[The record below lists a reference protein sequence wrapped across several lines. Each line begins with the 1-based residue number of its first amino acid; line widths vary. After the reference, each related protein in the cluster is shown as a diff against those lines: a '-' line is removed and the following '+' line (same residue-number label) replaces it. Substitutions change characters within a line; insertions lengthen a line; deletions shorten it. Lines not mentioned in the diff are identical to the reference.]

1 MKQYE
6 LNNLPTY
13 LKESL
18 PSAESTS
25 SYLTQ
30 NVYCERKSEIKT
42 EIKTEIVEIDNDRS
56 SEWPSITYDNQ
67 QPSSSK
73 SLSKKHITSNYG
85 KKSKELTEI
94 SPDSNDE
101 DVIFFK
107 SLLPDISRM
116 SSHQKLKFKQE
127 TLSIIE
133 DILYASDEVNI
144 SS

>member
-13 LKESL
+13 LKEAL
-18 PSAESTS
+18 PSAESPS
-25 SYLTQ
+25 SYLAQ
-30 NVYCERKSEIKT
+30 NVYAERKAEIKT
-42 EIKTEIVEIDNDRS
+42 EIIEIDKDEGS
-56 SEWPSITYDNQ
+56 DWPSITYDNQ

-73 SLSKKHITSNYG
+73 ISSNRSNNCKKN
-85 KKSKELTEI
+85 KEPSEI
-94 SPDSNDE
+94 PPASNDE
-101 DVIFFK
+101 DVTFFK

-133 DILYASDEVNI
+133 DILYACDEINV

>member
-6 LNNLPTY
+6 LKNLPTY
-13 LKESL
+13 LKEAL

-25 SYLTQ
+25 SYLAQ
-30 NVYCERKSEIKT
+30 NVYGEKKSEIKT
-42 EIKTEIVEIDNDRS
+42 EIKTEIIEIDKDEGS
-56 SEWPSITYDNQ
+56 DWPSTTYDNQ

-73 SLSKKHITSNYG
+73 SLTKRSITSNNG
-85 KKSKELTEI
+85 KKNKELSEI
-94 SPDSNDE
+94 SSASNDE
-101 DVIFFK
+101 DVTFFK

-133 DILYASDEVNI
+133 DILYASDEINVC
-144 SS
+144 S

>member
-1 MKQYE
+1 MKQFE

-13 LKESL
+13 LKEAL

-25 SYLTQ
+25 SYLAQ
-30 NVYCERKSEIKT
+30 NVYAERKAEIKT
-42 EIKTEIVEIDNDRS
+42 ETIEIDKDEGS
-56 SEWPSITYDNQ
+56 DWPSITYDNQ

-73 SLSKKHITSNYG
+73 SLSKRSITSNNCE
-85 KKSKELTEI
+85 KNKELSEI
-94 SPDSNDE
+94 PPASNNE
-101 DVIFFK
+101 DVTFFK

-133 DILYASDEVNI
+133 DILYACDEINV

>member
-6 LNNLPTY
+6 LKNLPTY
-13 LKESL
+13 LKEAL

-25 SYLTQ
+25 SYLAQ
-30 NVYCERKSEIKT
+30 NVYGEKKSEIKT
-42 EIKTEIVEIDNDRS
+42 EIKTEIIEIDKDEGS
-56 SEWPSITYDNQ
+56 DWPSITYDNQ

-73 SLSKKHITSNYG
+73 SLTKRNITSNNG
-85 KKSKELTEI
+85 KKNKELSEI
-94 SPDSNDE
+94 SSASNDE
-101 DVIFFK
+101 DVTFFK

-133 DILYASDEVNI
+133 DILYASDEINVC
-144 SS
+144 S

>member
-13 LKESL
+13 LKEAL

-25 SYLTQ
+25 SYLAQ
-30 NVYCERKSEIKT
+30 NVYAERKAEIKKET
-42 EIKTEIVEIDNDRS
+42 IEIEKDEGSD
-56 SEWPSITYDNQ
+56 WPSITYDNQ

-73 SLSKKHITSNYG
+73 SLSKRSITSNNCE
-85 KKSKELTEI
+85 KNKELSEI
-94 SPDSNDE
+94 PPASNNE
-101 DVIFFK
+101 DVTFFK

-133 DILYASDEVNI
+133 DILYACDEINV

>member
-13 LKESL
+13 LKEAL

-25 SYLTQ
+25 SYLAQ
-30 NVYCERKSEIKT
+30 NVYAERKSEIKT
-42 EIKTEIVEIDNDRS
+42 EIIEIDKDEGS
-56 SEWPSITYDNQ
+56 DWPSITYDNQ

-73 SLSKKHITSNYG
+73 SLSKRSITSNNC
-85 KKSKELTEI
+85 KKNKELSEI
-94 SPDSNDE
+94 PPASNDE
-101 DVIFFK
+101 DVTFFK

-133 DILYASDEVNI
+133 DILYACDEINV

>member
-13 LKESL
+13 LKEAL

-25 SYLTQ
+25 SYLAQ
-30 NVYCERKSEIKT
+30 NVYAERKAEIKT
-42 EIKTEIVEIDNDRS
+42 ETIEIEKDEGSD
-56 SEWPSITYDNQ
+56 WPSITYDNQ

-73 SLSKKHITSNYG
+73 SLSKRSITSNNCE
-85 KKSKELTEI
+85 KNKELSEI
-94 SPDSNDE
+94 PPASNNE
-101 DVIFFK
+101 DVTFFK

-133 DILYASDEVNI
+133 DILYACDEINV

>member
-13 LKESL
+13 LKEAL

-25 SYLTQ
+25 SYLAQ
-30 NVYCERKSEIKT
+30 NVYAERKAEIKT
-42 EIKTEIVEIDNDRS
+42 EIIEIDKDEGS
-56 SEWPSITYDNQ
+56 DWPSITYDNQ

-73 SLSKKHITSNYG
+73 SLSNRSVTSNNC
-85 KKSKELTEI
+85 KKNKELSEI
-94 SPDSNDE
+94 PPASNDE
-101 DVIFFK
+101 DVTFFK

-133 DILYASDEVNI
+133 DILYACDEINV

>member
-13 LKESL
+13 LKEAL

-25 SYLTQ
+25 SYLAQ
-30 NVYCERKSEIKT
+30 NVYAERKAEIKT
-42 EIKTEIVEIDNDRS
+42 ETIEIDKDEGS
-56 SEWPSITYDNQ
+56 DWPSITYDNQ

-73 SLSKKHITSNYG
+73 SLSKRSITSNNCE
-85 KKSKELTEI
+85 KNKELSEI
-94 SPDSNDE
+94 PPASNNE
-101 DVIFFK
+101 DVTFFK

-133 DILYASDEVNI
+133 DILYACDEINV

>member
-13 LKESL
+13 LKEAL

-25 SYLTQ
+25 SYLAQ
-30 NVYCERKSEIKT
+30 NVYAERKAEIKT
-42 EIKTEIVEIDNDRS
+42 EIIEIDKDEGS
-56 SEWPSITYDNQ
+56 DWPSITYDNEK
-67 QPSSSK
+67 PSSSK
-73 SLSKKHITSNYG
+73 SSSNRSNNSKKN
-85 KKSKELTEI
+85 KELSEI
-94 SPDSNDE
+94 PHPSNDE
-101 DVIFFK
+101 DVTFFK

-133 DILYASDEVNI
+133 DILYACDEINV